1 MKYLEDID
9 LEAFIQQDQL
19 DSLIEDDDTILDK
32 SESYA
37 LARVSSYLSGRWN
50 IDQEYTLSG
59 DARNLDLV
67 QNVVDLTIFYIHKR
81 TSPRAIP
88 SHRIEAYTNAIEW
101 LKDVNKGN
109 LNIKIAKLTPSQ
121 VVPITYGTN
130 ERPNNGY

>member
-19 DSLIEDDDTILDK
+19 DSLIEDDVTILDK
-32 SESYA
+32 AESYA

-50 IDQEYTLSG
+50 VDQEYTLSG

-81 TSPRAIP
+81 ISPRAIP
-88 SHRIEAYTNAIEW
+88 NHRIEAYTNAIEW